1 MRLSQSASPKCKLQ
15 YIQYIVIY
23 SYCVLVHCA
32 AMRGFSFFGAA
43 FRAQELVLKN
53 KCRAG
58 ALECLSD
65 LLVFLAKIAVSALTF
80 VVAFCLLAVCCG
92 CRSSLLATH
101 ISHYIRARV
110 PTESRLTNEYFP
122 RCAA

>member
-1 MRLSQSASPKCKLQ
+1 M
-15 YIQYIVIY
+15 
-23 SYCVLVHCA
+23 LVHSA

-80 VVAFCLLAVCCG
+80 VVAFYLLAVCCG

-101 ISHYIRARV
+101 YSHQALYSRARV